1 MNLTWGRVG
10 TNRLGLRLTAD
21 LATAVSY
28 GLTALA
34 GHGCHLLSC
43 GYFSRPWERLSNGS
57 LSPFAWTH
65 TLLRR
70 LNHSANVPEQ
80 MPKNASRGRAAS
92 KRPAKSRARPKSV
105 RDPLQRLRSICLGLP
120 QSTEVE
126 AWGAPTFR
134 VGKLF
139 AMYASPSSQHSGGRP
154 AVWIYS
160 VSVEQD
166 LVIRSRPEK
175 YFKPA
180 YVGAY
185 GWIGAWLDQN
195 PAWDEIEELLRD
207 AWRRRAPKK
216 VAALLAP

>member
-1 MNLTWGRVG
+1 
-10 TNRLGLRLTAD
+10 
-21 LATAVSY
+21 
-28 GLTALA
+28 
-34 GHGCHLLSC
+34 
-43 GYFSRPWERLSNGS
+43 
-57 LSPFAWTH
+57 
-65 TLLRR
+65 
-70 LNHSANVPEQ
+70 
-80 MPKNASRGRAAS
+80 MPKNASHSRSAS
-92 KRPAKSRARPKSV
+92 KRPAKPRPRPKSA
-105 RDPLQRLRSICLGLP
+105 RHPLDRLRSICLGLP

-139 AMYASPSSQHSGGRP
+139 AMYASPSSHHSGGRP

-160 VSVEQD
+160 ISVEQD
-166 LVIRSRPEK
+166 LVIRSRPDK

-195 PAWDEIEELLRD
+195 PPWGEIEELLRD

-216 VAALLAP
+216 VIPLLDGDDTTPADAPRRDAPAHGRRRR

>member
-1 MNLTWGRVG
+1 MPKTTSRS
-10 TNRLGLRLTAD
+10 R
-21 LATAVSY
+21 AT
-28 GLTALA
+28 TKRR
-34 GHGCHLLSC
+34 
-43 GYFSRPWERLSNGS
+43 SRP
-57 LSPFAWTH
+57 
-65 TLLRR
+65 
-70 LNHSANVPEQ
+70 
-80 MPKNASRGRAAS
+80 
-92 KRPAKSRARPKSV
+92 KRVAK
-105 RDPLQRLRSICLGLP
+105 DPLSRLRTICLGLP

-139 AMYASPSSQHSGGRP
+139 AMYAPPSSHHSGGRP
-154 AVWIYS
+154 SVWIYS

-166 LVIRSRPEK
+166 FVIRSRPDK

-195 PAWDEIEELLRD
+195 PPWNEIEELVRD

-216 VAALLAP
+216 VLALLDGDDRVTGAKEAATGARGRTSRRPARSSSR

>member
-1 MNLTWGRVG
+1 MLT
-10 TNRLGLRLTAD
+10 LAPFPSLRQLT
-21 LATAVSY
+21 
-28 GLTALA
+28 
-34 GHGCHLLSC
+34 
-43 GYFSRPWERLSNGS
+43 E
-57 LSPFAWTH
+57 
-65 TLLRR
+65 
-70 LNHSANVPEQ
+70 E
-80 MPKNASRGRAAS
+80 MPKKASKARTTSKRAA
-92 KRPAKSRARPKSV
+92 KPRPRGKAV
-105 RDPLQRLRSICLGLP
+105 RDPLDRLRAMCLALP

-139 AMYASPSSQHSGGRP
+139 AMYAPPSSHHSGGRP

-160 VSVEQD
+160 VSIEQD
-166 LVIRSRPEK
+166 LVIRSRPDK

-195 PAWDEIEELLRD
+195 PPWAEIHELLRD

-216 VAALLAP
+216 ILPQLAD

>member
-1 MNLTWGRVG
+1 
-10 TNRLGLRLTAD
+10 
-21 LATAVSY
+21 
-28 GLTALA
+28 
-34 GHGCHLLSC
+34 
-43 GYFSRPWERLSNGS
+43 
-57 LSPFAWTH
+57 
-65 TLLRR
+65 
-70 LNHSANVPEQ
+70 
-80 MPKNASRGRAAS
+80 MPKSSVRQRATT
-92 KRPAKSRARPKSV
+92 RRRPKPKPATKN
-105 RDPLQRLRSICLGLP
+105 PLARLRSICLGLP

-139 AMYASPSSQHSGGRP
+139 AMYASPSSHHSGGRP

-166 LVIRSRPEK
+166 LVIRSRPDK

-185 GWIGAWLDQN
+185 GWIGAWLDKSPPWN
-195 PAWDEIEELLRD
+195 EIEELLRD

-216 VAALLAP
+216 VIPLLDGDAPSVTKAPSKRAR

>member
-1 MNLTWGRVG
+1 
-10 TNRLGLRLTAD
+10 
-21 LATAVSY
+21 
-28 GLTALA
+28 
-34 GHGCHLLSC
+34 
-43 GYFSRPWERLSNGS
+43 
-57 LSPFAWTH
+57 
-65 TLLRR
+65 
-70 LNHSANVPEQ
+70 
-80 MPKNASRGRAAS
+80 MPKNASHSAS
-92 KRPAKSRARPKSV
+92 KRPVKPRLKSGRN
-105 RDPLQRLRSICLGLP
+105 PLDRLRSICLGLP

-139 AMYASPSSQHSGGRP
+139 AMYASPSSHHSGGRP

-160 VSVEQD
+160 ISVEQD
-166 LVIRSRPEK
+166 LVIRSRPDK

-195 PAWDEIEELLRD
+195 PPWGEIEELLRD

-216 VAALLAP
+216 VIPLLDGDDTKPAKAPRPKRAR

>member
-1 MNLTWGRVG
+1 MRGR
-10 TNRLGLRLTAD
+10 
-21 LATAVSY
+21 
-28 GLTALA
+28 
-34 GHGCHLLSC
+34 SC
-43 GYFSRPWERLSNGS
+43 G
-57 LSPFAWTH
+57 AI
-65 TLLRR
+65 
-70 LNHSANVPEQ
+70 VPEQ
-80 MPKNASRGRAAS
+80 MPKKTTPRRAAS
-92 KRPAKSRARPKSV
+92 KRGAKSAPRPKAA
-105 RDPLQRLRSICLGLP
+105 RTPLDRLRSICLGLP

-139 AMYASPSSQHSGGRP
+139 AMYASPSSHHSGGRP

-160 VSVEQD
+160 VAVEQD
-166 LVIRSRPEK
+166 LVIRSRPDK

-185 GWIGAWLDQN
+185 GWIGAWLDQS
-195 PAWDEIEELLRD
+195 PPWDEIEELLRD

>member
-1 MNLTWGRVG
+1 MASVSL
-10 TNRLGLRLTAD
+10 LRLSKYPAIVT
-21 LATAVSY
+21 
-28 GLTALA
+28 
-34 GHGCHLLSC
+34 
-43 GYFSRPWERLSNGS
+43 
-57 LSPFAWTH
+57 
-65 TLLRR
+65 
-70 LNHSANVPEQ
+70 EQ
-80 MPKNASRGRAAS
+80 MPKNVSRSRSVS
-92 KRPAKSRARPKSV
+92 KRRPKPRAKSA
-105 RDPLQRLRSICLGLP
+105 RDPLDRLRSICLGLP

-139 AMYASPSSQHSGGRP
+139 AMYASPSSHHSGGRP

-160 VSVEQD
+160 ISVEQD
-166 LVIRSRPEK
+166 LVIRSRPDK

-195 PAWDEIEELLRD
+195 PPWGEIEELLRD

-216 VAALLAP
+216 VISLLDGRETIPAKQPRPKRAH

>member
-1 MNLTWGRVG
+1 MITLVVR
-10 TNRLGLRLTAD
+10 RQAA
-21 LATAVSY
+21 ATAQRRAV
-28 GLTALA
+28 
-34 GHGCHLLSC
+34 
-43 GYFSRPWERLSNGS
+43 
-57 LSPFAWTH
+57 
-65 TLLRR
+65 LRSW
-70 LNHSANVPEQ
+70 NEPAIVTEQ
-80 MPKNASRGRAAS
+80 MPKNVSRSRTGSKLAGKRRPRAKA
-92 KRPAKSRARPKSV
+92 ARN
-105 RDPLQRLRSICLGLP
+105 PLDRLRSICLGLP

-139 AMYASPSSQHSGGRP
+139 AMYASPSSHHSGGRP

-166 LVIRSRPEK
+166 LVIRSRPGK

-185 GWIGAWLDQN
+185 GWIGAWLDQS

-216 VAALLAP
+216 VIALLDGAATVLAKAPRPKRR